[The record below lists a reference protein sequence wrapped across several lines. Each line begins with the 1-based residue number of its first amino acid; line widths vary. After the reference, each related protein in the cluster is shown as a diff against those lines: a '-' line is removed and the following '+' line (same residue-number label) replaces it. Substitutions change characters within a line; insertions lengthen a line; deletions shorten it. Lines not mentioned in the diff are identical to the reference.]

1 MARTP
6 LSGRPATEMKHYNL
20 DRFMV
25 RVKGELVTAIDSCPQ
40 YMVGTT
46 EQADAFIALDSA
58 VKRIKALWDK
68 ER

>member
-1 MARTP
+1 MARSS
-6 LSGRPATEMKHYNL
+6 LINRPATEMKVYNL
-20 DRFMV
+20 DRFMI

-58 VKRIKALWDK
+58 VKKINALWNK

>member
-1 MARTP
+1 
-6 LSGRPATEMKHYNL
+6 MKHYNL

-46 EQADAFIALDSA
+46 EQADAFIALDTA